1 MKKFFTLLLAAAC
14 FTATAQSDIDYP
26 YNPDFEND
34 GFVGIEDVL
43 ELLSVY
49 GTPFTPEQLL
59 LDGSS
64 LTEII
69 ESLQS
74 QIDSLAS
81 YTNEG
86 FGAIALNDSLL
97 TEYLVGVA
105 AASEEGD
112 STLGAWVMQLSE
124 LVEQQQ
130 GQIDSLLNI
139 EVFEAE
145 DGDPFFVDY
154 VIDGTIFISGT
165 PTVVEVNADWSIPP
179 QWRLYGINQGGSSQ
193 TIYGVATEDLASE
206 AQNFSNLY
214 TVYPDWGLM
223 KVRLDSCA
231 SDEVLFRF
239 QGMFDFQA
247 SKDFGD
253 SLFQVIEDPFEFDLR
268 PTPEIRIMAYP
279 QPPDVEW
286 ELSLFRHSMFAF
298 GLVYD
303 GNNGNGWQSGYQE
316 WNGNDEGYRSVIRL
330 SDGSWVPK

>member
-1 MKKFFTLLLAAAC
+1 MKKQLFTLLLVAAC
-14 FTATAQSDIDYP
+14 LTATAQSDIDYP

-59 LDGSS
+59 LDGAS

-130 GQIDSLLNI
+130 VQLDSISTATEGGEFYLECTEMGVAWNCTDIDEGQDNYSLTPSSGH
-139 EVFEAE
+139 VFPLQTNCSCDA
-145 DGDPFFVDY
+145 GVPSQGPTWRKFVLGGY
-154 VIDGTIFISGT
+154 PLGQELKLLLSYSSSSNSGGY
-165 PTVVEVNADWSIPP
+165 AF
-179 QWRLYGINQGGSSQ
+179 SQ
-193 TIYGVATEDLASE
+193 TTKELEEEEEGYVFYVHTSYSPPNNGPCPTNGLPVEELDFENNISVHSVGGYSQSE
-206 AQNFSNLY
+206 KWDMQLQVVSGFTAVGPSYFL
-214 TVYPDWGLM
+214 
-223 KVRLDSCA
+223 
-231 SDEVLFRF
+231 
-239 QGMFDFQA
+239 
-247 SKDFGD
+247 DFG
-253 SLFQVIEDPFEFDLR
+253 F
-268 PTPEIRIMAYP
+268 
-279 QPPDVEW
+279 
-286 ELSLFRHSMFAF
+286 
-298 GLVYD
+298 
-303 GNNGNGWQSGYQE
+303 
-316 WNGNDEGYRSVIRL
+316 
-330 SDGSWVPK
+330 